1 MTFWYRFNTNRIPNV
16 LWGVSYLLSP
26 PMTESQRQLRFSV
39 ILAFGLVYFFWGST
53 YLGID
58 IAVEKIPPALM
69 CGTRFLIAGAF
80 MLTFCGLRGRKVRY
94 NPRQLGQ
101 MAVIGI
107 LLLVGGNLTLAYAET
122 HIPSG
127 LAALI
132 VAVVPLWF
140 LVLDTLLLGD
150 HHVSARGKAGLVLG
164 VAGLVVLLWPQLVT
178 TTHLERQQLWASL
191 TLQGG
196 CFSWALGSVLA
207 KKWKSPEVDPFS
219 ATAWEMIAA
228 GLANLLIAFV
238 LGDVTRAI
246 WTSRGIG
253 AVVYLVI
260 CGSWIGYTAYI
271 WLLGHVPMSKV
282 STYAYVNPVV
292 AVFLGWLVLHEP
304 IDGYILGGSA
314 IVVASVV
321 LVTSAQ
327 VTRRSSSED
336 LVETTGD

>member
-1 MTFWYRFNTNRIPNV
+1 
-16 LWGVSYLLSP
+16 
-26 PMTESQRQLRFSV
+26 MTESQRQQRFAV
-39 ILAFGLVYFFWGST
+39 FLAFGLVYFFWGST
-53 YLGID
+53 YLAID

-69 CGTRFLIAGAF
+69 CGIRFLIAGVF
-80 MLTFCGLRGRKVRY
+80 MLAFCGLRGRKVGY
-94 NPRQLGQ
+94 NLRQLGQ

-107 LLLVGGNLTLAYAET
+107 LLLVGGNLTLSYAET

-132 VAVVPLWF
+132 VAAVPLWF
-140 LVLDTLLLGD
+140 LVLDALILGD
-150 HHVSARGKAGLVLG
+150 HRISVRGKAGLALG
-164 VAGLVVLLWPQLVT
+164 VAGLVVLLWPQLT
-178 TTHLERQQLWASL
+178 STTHLERRQLWASL
-191 TLQGG
+191 SLQGG

-228 GLANLLIAFV
+228 GLANLVIAV
-238 LGDVTRAI
+238 LVGDLTRVV
-246 WTSRGIG
+246 WTTRGIS
-253 AVVYLVI
+253 AVVYLVT

-271 WLLGHVPMSKV
+271 WLLGHVPTSKV

-292 AVFLGWLVLHEP
+292 AVFLGWLILSEP
-304 IDGYILGGSA
+304 IDAYIMGGSA

-327 VTRRSSSED
+327 VTRKSAAQELP